1 MIDDGLIP
9 VDFPE
14 GTDSRLQVRNFCL
27 LKKNFFSNF

>member
-14 GTDSRLQVRNFCL
+14 GTDSRLQVWNFYI
-27 LKKNFFSNF
+27 LKKSFFF